1 MDGNPTHPRKAQLDK
16 EEREHL
22 EDVVTKMRDRVEA
35 NVRYQLEDKYDL
47 TEKPNDNSTLS
58 EIQQDLIEAIELEAA
73 DGKDWK
79 EGYEQ
84 YLTSVGYTII
94 NRLAALRC
102 MEVRDFIDDEVT
114 RFREDGLT
122 PAADRLVTEEFMLEE
137 EAVLEAYRDACDDLA
152 EEIEI
157 LFDPSTAYSL
167 IDPDDDTFEDLC
179 EMLDEVSDKVWR
191 GDDVLG
197 WVYEYYNVG
206 QLDGIR
212 SKAKKQG
219 LSPEDIPAANQFY
232 TPHWVVRMLTDNSL
246 GKLYLESTGELQD
259 VMKYQES
266 LTPEERKNR
275 SYSPNKSSDIAEFC
289 TYLVSSGTEEYESE
303 FDHPEEM
310 KVIDPACGSGHFLL
324 YAFDVLER
332 IWRNET
338 DIDYKNIPRKI
349 LKNNIYGVD
358 LDMRA
363 CQLTAFNLYL
373 KGRTRAE
380 AEGADGFDMPKMG
393 IVCSDAKAADV
404 DSVEEVFE
412 EVVASSSSVRG
423 ALSEEDV
430 YDALDNILASF
441 EDVHG
446 LGSLLDVKGTL
457 GQMFSDE
464 EKGLQLTIKDDFT
477 ADYSLSSFL
486 HTLQS
491 QIENHRDS
499 DSFLAKDL
507 KSFIRLLDI
516 LSQDYDVALM
526 NPPYGAQKRM
536 PNQIKK
542 YIEEKYEYS
551 PEYYINFFEVC
562 DKITREGGR
571 IGMLVPRSFMFKRS
585 FEQFRSDFI
594 GERGAF
600 DFLAEFGLG
609 ILDNATVRTVGTV
622 VRTGESQGATGTFLR
637 LYDVDS
643 TEKEEAYIRECLSNH
658 KDTDLNRVFNISLS
672 EFDSIPRSPLN
683 YAVPSDVRELHQSDL
698 KLAYDENDNK
708 AVCEIAQGLS
718 TGDNPRFI
726 RQHWESS
733 SLEYNYPYAKG
744 GSDAW
749 ITPNVDKVVQYRS
762 NGREMRPLPG
772 SVLRNTQHYGREG
785 ITWTYIKSTGR
796 RFGYLPEGC
805 IFDHSGSMVF
815 PGEEISPWTLLS
827 VLNTDL
833 YHSLFLSLSPDRH
846 WTPGIVSR
854 IPWFENLNND
864 LKEVKKA
871 AKKQYELKLKDKVHD
886 PSSPFYIR
894 PELLPEQAV
903 EDFFYNNHPFTGFV
917 DQEWNLEFDHTNPE
931 QTLEEVSRQ
940 TSYEAAVREYELEEI
955 ADSIEEEVREELGIS
970 EKTYSALQTEIEL
983 RTAEQIDERVAE
995 KPDPSATSG
1004 SSEDLSAHVKKLLH
1018 HIVLEALSESNDGI
1032 VPVTRDKENSRLLK
1046 KVKQE
1051 FEKIYG
1057 DHAEERLREADNVLG
1072 TRAAD
1077 ETPYPNLE
1085 TWLKD
1090 ELFSYHVSIMDN
1102 TPLFWKITSN
1112 RTVPDPSGEG
1122 FSCLIDYQQLE
1133 PSTFDRIAN
1142 QYLEPR
1148 KSLLR
1153 ENRTSAKERRSDE
1166 SLSAQERADATNQFE
1181 HCSSGLEQINELEKA
1196 IQELAQTQ
1204 PRKWPPNKQK
1214 LASELKNQVE
1224 KFRKETQSRLSTLD
1238 KLSKHVDLEEKFS
1251 KTFYPTIQEQRKEWI
1266 EGLKEIEEACEAYSM
1281 DASEPI
1287 EASHYD
1293 MLEYFDDLVGSTHFA
1308 SNGILFMT
1316 YYFEEGE
1323 GYIEDG
1329 EIRENITQEE
1339 KYIAQLALGLDKY
1352 IELADVINKKCDA
1365 LSEDI
1370 PSEWESRALKHI
1382 KTDGY
1387 QPVEKYGIVLNIEPL
1402 FEKNL
1407 VPKIV
1412 GEKVI

>member
-1 MDGNPTHPRKAQLDK
+1 MDGQSTQPRKAQLDK

-22 EDVVTKMRDRVEA
+22 EDVVTEMRDRVEA
-35 NVRYQLEDKYDL
+35 NVRYQLEDEYDL
-47 TEKPNDNSTLS
+47 DDRPDEDASLS
-58 EIQQDLIEAIELEAA
+58 EEQEDLVEAIELEAV
-73 DGKDWK
+73 DSNYWED
-79 EGYEQ
+79 GYEQ
-84 YLTSVGYTII
+84 YITSVGYTIV
-94 NRLAALRC
+94 NRLAGLRC
-102 MEVRDFIDDEVT
+102 MEVRDFVDDEVT
-114 RFREDGLT
+114 AFRDDGLT
-122 PAADRLVTEEFMLEE
+122 PAADRLVTEEFMPEE
-137 EAVLEAYRDACDDLA
+137 EAVLKAYRNACNDLA

-157 LFDPSTAYSL
+157 LFDRSTAYSL

-179 EMLDEVSDKVWR
+179 GLLDEVPDEVWR

-206 QLDGIR
+206 QLDEIR
-212 SKAKKQG
+212 SKAKKEG

-246 GKLYLESTGELQD
+246 GKLYLENTGELQETI
-259 VMKYQES
+259 KYQES
-266 LTPEERKNR
+266 LTPSERKNR
-275 SYSPNKSSDIAEFC
+275 PLSPSKSSNIGEFC
-289 TYLVSSGTEEYESE
+289 TYLDSSGTEEYVSD
-303 FDHPEEM
+303 FDHPEEI

-332 IWRNET
+332 VWRNET
-338 DIDYKNIPRKI
+338 TIDYKDIPRKI

-363 CQLTAFNLYL
+363 CQLSAFNLYL

-380 AEGADGFDMPKMG
+380 AEGADGFNMPKIG
-393 IVCSDAKAADV
+393 VVCSDAKAADV
-404 DSVEEVFE
+404 DGVAEVFE

-423 ALSEEDV
+423 VLSEEEV
-430 YDALDNILASF
+430 YEALENILDSF

-464 EKGLQLTIKDDFT
+464 EGGLQLTIEDDFT
-477 ADYSLSSFL
+477 ADYTLSSFL
-486 HTLQS
+486 HTLKS
-491 QIENHRDS
+491 QIEEYRDS
-499 DSFLAKDL
+499 DSFLAQDL

-536 PNQIKK
+536 PDQIKE
-542 YIEEKYEYS
+542 YIEEHYEY
-551 PEYYINFFEVC
+551 PAEYYINFFEVC
-562 DKITREGGR
+562 DKITKDGGR

-643 TEKEEAYIRECLSNH
+643 SEKEEAYSRECLSSPEAAEV
-658 KDTDLNRVFNISLS
+658 TRVFNISLS
-672 EFDSIPRSPLN
+672 EFESIPRSPLN

-698 KLAYDENDNK
+698 KLEYNENNNK
-708 AVCEIAQGLS
+708 AVSEIAQGLS

-726 RQHWESS
+726 RQHWEAPD
-733 SLEYNYPYAKG
+733 LEYNYPYAKG

-805 IFDHSGSMVF
+805 IFDHAGSMVF
-815 PGEEISPWTLLS
+815 PGEDISPWTLLS

-833 YHSLFLSLSPDRH
+833 YHTLFLSLSPDRH

-854 IPWFENLNND
+854 IPWFENLND
-864 LKEVKKA
+864 LNQVERD
-871 AKKQYELKLKDKVHD
+871 AKKQYGLKLREKVHD
-886 PSSPFYIR
+886 PSSPFYIA

-903 EDFFYNNHPFTGFV
+903 EGFFYDYHPFTDFV
-917 DQEWNLEFDHTNPE
+917 DEEWDFELDHANPE
-931 QTLEEVSRQ
+931 QTLEEVSQ
-940 TSYEAAVREYELEEI
+940 KASYEAAVREYELEEI
-955 ADSIEEEVREELGIS
+955 ASSIEEAVCDELGIS
-970 EKTYSALQTEIEL
+970 EKTHSALQTEIEL
-983 RTAEQIDERVAE
+983 RTAEQINNRVTE
-995 KPDPSATSG
+995 KPEAPASDG
-1004 SSEDLSAHVKKLLH
+1004 SPEKLSDHVKKLLH
-1018 HIVLEALSESNDGI
+1018 HIVLERLSTSDDGI
-1032 VPVTRDKENSRLLK
+1032 VPVTRDGENSQLL
-1046 KVKQE
+1046 QE
-1051 FEKIYG
+1051 VEQGFEEIYG
-1057 DHAEERLREADNVLG
+1057 ENAEDHLREADDILG
-1072 TRAAD
+1072 TQVAD
-1077 ETPYPNLE
+1077 EIPYPNLE
-1085 TWLKD
+1085 DWLEND
-1090 ELFSYHVSIMDN
+1090 LFSYHVSIMDN
-1102 TPLFWKITSN
+1102 TPLFWKMTSN
-1112 RTVPDPSGEG
+1112 RTVPDPSGKG
-1122 FSCLIDYQQLE
+1122 FSCLINYQKLK

-1142 QYLEPR
+1142 GYLEPR

-1153 ENRTSAKERRSDE
+1153 EKRTAAKERQSNE
-1166 SLSAQERADATNQFE
+1166 SLSTQERADATDQFE
-1181 HCSSGLEQINELEKA
+1181 RCSSGLEQINELEKA
-1196 IQELAQTQ
+1196 IQELAQTE
-1204 PRKWPPNKQK
+1204 PRDWPVDNQK
-1214 LASELKNQVE
+1214 LAAELKQDVE
-1224 KFRKETQSRLSTLD
+1224 KFREESQGRLSILD
-1238 KLSKHVDLEEKFS
+1238 ELAEHIDMEEQFS
-1251 KTFYPTIQEQRKEWI
+1251 TTFYPTIQEQREEWI
-1266 EGLKEIEEACEAYSM
+1266 EGLKEIEDACESFSK

-1293 MLEYFDDLVGSTHFA
+1293 MLEYFDSLIGSTHFA

-1316 YYFEEGE
+1316 YYFEDGE
-1323 GYIEDG
+1323 EYLEDG
-1329 EIRENITQEE
+1329 EQREGLNQEAE
-1339 KYIAQLALGLDKY
+1339 LLARLAVDLDEYID
-1352 IELADVINKKCDA
+1352 LADDISEKCDT
-1365 LSEDI
+1365 LTEDI
-1370 PSEWESRALKHI
+1370 PSEWDSRALKHI
-1382 KTDGY
+1382 TTDGY
-1387 QPVEKYGIVLNIEPL
+1387 QPIEKYGVSLNIKPL
-1402 FEKNL
+1402 YEKDI
-1407 VPKIV
+1407 VPEIV